1 MVTAFDLA
9 YKLEDGF
16 SPFYFCEALKISES
30 IVLTL
35 NLTQKRP
42 PIYLSH
48 SQIYGL
54 LALKYKISVDIL
66 YSVLLSINED

>member
-1 MVTAFDLA
+1 MIRRFTFEKIINWGSDARDNNSKPQFNEKMVTAFDLA

-16 SPFYFCEALKISES
+16 SPFYFCEVLKISES

-42 PIYLSH
+42 PI
-48 SQIYGL
+48 
-54 LALKYKISVDIL
+54 
-66 YSVLLSINED
+66 